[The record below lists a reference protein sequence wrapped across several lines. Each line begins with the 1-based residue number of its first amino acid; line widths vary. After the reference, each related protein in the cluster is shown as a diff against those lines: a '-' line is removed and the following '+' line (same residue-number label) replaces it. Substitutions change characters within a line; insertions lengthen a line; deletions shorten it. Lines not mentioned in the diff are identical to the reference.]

1 MESLLLKCPKNIVGP
16 LYELVLAS
24 QAVSYM
30 SGSSSL
36 ASFGDGRQVS
46 DRVKMHGD
54 EKRQN
59 QLVVY
64 FGDAQI
70 QKEPDS
76 IVQVRTVLLIS
87 DFGSSTR

>member
-46 DRVKMHGD
+46 DRVKMHRD

-59 QLVVY
+59 QLVY
-64 FGDAQI
+64 FGDSQI